1 MFQTQTK
8 RTKMTMELETLV
20 IMIQMAIDIQTIG

>member
-8 RTKMTMELETLV
+8 RTKTAMELETLV
-20 IMIQMAIDIQTIG
+20 IMIQMAIDILTIG

>member
-8 RTKMTMELETLV
+8 RTKTTMELETLV
-20 IMIQMAIDIQTIG
+20 IMIQMAIDFLTIG